1 MEMEF
6 KSARPEKKHHNF
18 RLGRISSVGVRV
30 SDSRCREAAHAAGSG
45 PVC

>member
-1 MEMEF
+1 MEMAF
-6 KSARPEKKHHNF
+6 KSARREKKDHHF

-30 SDSRCREAAHAAGSG
+30 SDSRCREAAHGAGSG